1 VSATYTILQ
10 FKMAFLLKLFGM
22 DDSKKAYDHVYDGQS
37 YYGGDYQNYGNNQP
51 QPHHKSSFTHEIIAG
66 AAGFAGQIHLLFD

>member
-1 VSATYTILQ
+1 MGESQ
-10 FKMAFLLKLFGM
+10 
-22 DDSKKAYDHVYDGQS
+22 KAYDHVYDGQN
-37 YYGGDYQNYGNNQP
+37 YDYQNYGNNQP